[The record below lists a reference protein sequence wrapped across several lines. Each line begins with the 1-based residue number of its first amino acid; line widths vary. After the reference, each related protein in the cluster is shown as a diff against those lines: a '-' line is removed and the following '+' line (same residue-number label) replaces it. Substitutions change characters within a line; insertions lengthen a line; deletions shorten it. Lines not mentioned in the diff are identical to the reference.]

1 MQLPSPVAD
10 HVSLPP
16 PLPPHRG
23 GSDDL
28 DNKET
33 LFTPSLNTSQVC
45 KPNRETRH
53 PSEDED
59 KVMMMTTDRSNK
71 KSLVSKCPVSNE
83 YRQNYLHHYTN
94 PLN

>member
-1 MQLPSPVAD
+1 MVTVQLPSPLSD
-10 HVSLPP
+10 HVYLPP

-45 KPNRETRH
+45 KPNSHRETRL

-59 KVMMMTTDRSNK
+59 KVMMMTTDKSNK
-71 KSLVSKCPVSNE
+71 KSLV
-83 YRQNYLHHYTN
+83 
-94 PLN
+94 